1 MRFESDGIGLLWGG
15 NMFVVLT
22 LALSLSIS
30 LAIILSFASEALYVP
45 EDPRLNDIIN
55 LLPLANCGQCGN
67 PGCKGM
73 AEAIL
78 DENIRLS
85 ACKPG
90 DQSMRDRIRDYLE
103 THPNE
108 EGQYTKVKM

>member
-1 MRFESDGIGLLWGG
+1 
-15 NMFVVLT
+15 MFVVLG
-22 LALSLSIS
+22 LALSLSVG
-30 LAIILSFASEALYVP
+30 LAVILSFASEALHVP
-45 EDPRLNDIIN
+45 EDPRLNDLIN

-78 DENIRLS
+78 GENTRLS

-90 DQSMRDRIRDYLE
+90 DQAMRERIREYLQ
-103 THPNE
+103 THPSE
-108 EGQYTKVKM
+108 EGEFTKVKM

>member
-1 MRFESDGIGLLWGG
+1 MGIVLGLA
-15 NMFVVLT
+15 
-22 LALSLSIS
+22 LALSIG
-30 LAIILSFASEALYVP
+30 LAVILSFASEALHVP
-45 EDPRLNDIIN
+45 EDPRLNDLIN

-78 DENIRLS
+78 SENTRLT

-90 DQSMRDRIRDYLE
+90 DQSMRERIREYLQ
-103 THPNE
+103 THPDDNGE
-108 EGQYTKVKM
+108 FTKVKM

>member
-1 MRFESDGIGLLWGG
+1 MGIVLGLA
-15 NMFVVLT
+15 
-22 LALSLSIS
+22 LALSIG
-30 LAIILSFASEALYVP
+30 LAVILSFASEALHVP
-45 EDPRLNDIIN
+45 EDPRLNDLIN

-78 DENIRLS
+78 SENTRLT

-90 DQSMRDRIRDYLE
+90 DQAMRERIREYLQ
-103 THPNE
+103 THPDENGE
-108 EGQYTKVKM
+108 FTKVKM

>member
-1 MRFESDGIGLLWGG
+1 VYTVLL
-15 NMFVVLT
+15 
-22 LALSLSIS
+22 LALGLSTFI
-30 LAIILSFASEALYVP
+30 AITLSFSSQFLYVP
-45 EDPRLNDIIN
+45 EDPRINDIIN

-78 DENIRLS
+78 AEDIRLS

-90 DQSMRDRIRDYLE
+90 DQAMRDRIRDYLN
-103 THPNE
+103 THPDE
-108 EGQYTKVKM
+108 EGTFTKVKM

>member
-1 MRFESDGIGLLWGG
+1 MGIVLGLA
-15 NMFVVLT
+15 
-22 LALSLSIS
+22 LALSIG
-30 LAIILSFASEALYVP
+30 LAVILSFASEALHVP
-45 EDPRLNDIIN
+45 EDPRLNDLIN

-78 DENIRLS
+78 SENTRLT

-90 DQSMRDRIRDYLE
+90 DQAMRERIREYLQTNPDDNGE
-103 THPNE
+103 F
-108 EGQYTKVKM
+108 TKVKM

>member
-1 MRFESDGIGLLWGG
+1 
-15 NMFVVLT
+15 MFVVLG
-22 LALSLSIS
+22 LALSLSVG
-30 LAIILSFASEALYVP
+30 LAVVLSFASEALHVP
-45 EDPRLNDIIN
+45 EDPRLNELIN

-78 DENIRLS
+78 GENTRLS

-90 DQSMRDRIRDYLE
+90 DQAMRERIREYLQ
-103 THPNE
+103 THPSE
-108 EGQYTKVKM
+108 EGEFTKVKM

>member
-1 MRFESDGIGLLWGG
+1 
-15 NMFVVLT
+15 MFIVLG
-22 LALSLSIS
+22 LALSLSIG
-30 LAIILSFASEALYVP
+30 LAVILSFASEALHVP
-45 EDPRLNDIIN
+45 EDPRLNDLIN

-78 DENIRLS
+78 SENTRLT

-90 DQSMRDRIRDYLE
+90 DQSMRERIREYLQ
-103 THPNE
+103 THPDENGE
-108 EGQYTKVKM
+108 YTKVKM

>member
-1 MRFESDGIGLLWGG
+1 
-15 NMFVVLT
+15 MFVVLG
-22 LALSLSIS
+22 LALSLSVG
-30 LAIILSFASEALYVP
+30 LAVILSFASEALHVP
-45 EDPRLNDIIN
+45 EDPRLNDLIN

-78 DENIRLS
+78 GENTRLS

-90 DQSMRDRIRDYLE
+90 DQAMRERIREYLE
-103 THPNE
+103 THPSE
-108 EGQYTKVKM
+108 EGEFTKVKM

>member
-1 MRFESDGIGLLWGG
+1 VYIVLLLAIALSILIATT
-15 NMFVVLT
+15 LT
-22 LALSLSIS
+22 LSSQFLH
-30 LAIILSFASEALYVP
+30 VP
-45 EDPRLNDIIN
+45 EDPRINDIIN

-78 DENIRLS
+78 AEDIRLS

-90 DQSMRDRIRDYLE
+90 DQAMRDRIREYLN
-103 THPNE
+103 THPDE
-108 EGQYTKVKM
+108 EGTFTKVKM

>member
-1 MRFESDGIGLLWGG
+1 VYI
-15 NMFVVLT
+15 VLG
-22 LALSLSIS
+22 LALSLSIF
-30 LAIILSFASEALYVP
+30 LATILSFASEALHVP
-45 EDPRLNDIIN
+45 EDPRLNDLIN

-78 DENIRLS
+78 SENTRLS

-90 DQSMRDRIRDYLE
+90 DQSMRDRIRDYLA
-103 THPNE
+103 THPSE
-108 EGQYTKVKM
+108 EGEYTKVKM

>member
-1 MRFESDGIGLLWGG
+1 MGIVLGLALVLSIGLA
-15 NMFVVLT
+15 V
-22 LALSLSIS
+22 
-30 LAIILSFASEALYVP
+30 ILSFASEALHVP
-45 EDPRLNDIIN
+45 EDPRLNDLIN

-78 DENIRLS
+78 SENTRLT

-90 DQSMRDRIRDYLE
+90 DQSMRERIREYLQ
-103 THPNE
+103 THPDENGE
-108 EGQYTKVKM
+108 YTKVKM

>member
-1 MRFESDGIGLLWGG
+1 MAIVLGLA
-15 NMFVVLT
+15 
-22 LALSLSIS
+22 LALSIG
-30 LAIILSFASEALYVP
+30 LAVILSFASEALHVP
-45 EDPRLNDIIN
+45 EDPRLNDLIN

-78 DENIRLS
+78 SENTRLT

-90 DQSMRDRIRDYLE
+90 DQAMRERIREYLQ
-103 THPNE
+103 THPDDNGE
-108 EGQYTKVKM
+108 FTKVKM

>member
-1 MRFESDGIGLLWGG
+1 VYIVLLLAIALSILIATT
-15 NMFVVLT
+15 LT
-22 LALSLSIS
+22 LSSQ
-30 LAIILSFASEALYVP
+30 FLYVP
-45 EDPRLNDIIN
+45 EDPRINDIIN

-78 DENIRLS
+78 AEDIRLS

-90 DQSMRDRIRDYLE
+90 DQAMRDRIREYLN
-103 THPNE
+103 THPDE
-108 EGQYTKVKM
+108 EGTFTKVKM

>member
-1 MRFESDGIGLLWGG
+1 MGI
-15 NMFVVLT
+15 VLG
-22 LALSLSIS
+22 LALSLSIG
-30 LAIILSFASEALYVP
+30 LAIILSFASDALHVP
-45 EDPRLNDIIN
+45 EDPRLNDLIN

-78 DENIRLS
+78 SENTRLT

-90 DQSMRDRIRDYLE
+90 DQSMRERIRDYLQ
-103 THPNE
+103 THPDENGE
-108 EGQYTKVKM
+108 FTKVKM

>member
-1 MRFESDGIGLLWGG
+1 MGI
-15 NMFVVLT
+15 VLG
-22 LALSLSIS
+22 LALSLSIG
-30 LAIILSFASEALYVP
+30 LAVILSFASEALHVP
-45 EDPRLNDIIN
+45 EDPRLNDLIN

-78 DENIRLS
+78 SENTRLT

-90 DQSMRDRIRDYLE
+90 DQAMRERIREYLQ
-103 THPNE
+103 THPDDNGE
-108 EGQYTKVKM
+108 FTKVKM